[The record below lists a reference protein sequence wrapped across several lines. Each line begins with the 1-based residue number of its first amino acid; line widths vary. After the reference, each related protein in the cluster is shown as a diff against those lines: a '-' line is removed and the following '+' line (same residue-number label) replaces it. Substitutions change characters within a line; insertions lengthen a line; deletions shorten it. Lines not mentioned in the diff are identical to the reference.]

1 MQKIIMLKGLPA
13 SGKSTWAKEKINENS
28 NYIRI
33 NKDDIRE
40 SITGKWTSKK
50 EKIVISIRNSLIK
63 TGISLG
69 KNVIIDDTNLNP
81 KHEQSLK
88 TLAQELGVEFEVN
101 DSFLKVPVEECV
113 ERDIKR
119 DKSVGYKVIY
129 KMYYDYLYQDPSKK
143 IVNSSNKKRR
153 CVICDIDGTLA
164 HNYGGRNIYDL
175 TRVKED
181 TPDPLVC
188 AVLDGLD
195 STFGIDYL
203 DIIIVSGREDDCRKE
218 TEEWLYHNMIPYK
231 ALYMR
236 KSGDKRDDAIVKEE
250 IYKEFI
256 EPQYCVL
263 GVIDDRNKV
272 VRMWEKLGVKVM
284 KVGGL
289 YNEF

>member
-1 MQKIIMLKGLPA
+1 MLKGLPA

-88 TLAQELGVEFEVN
+88 TLAQELGVEFEIN

-143 IVNSSNKKRR
+143 IVNSSSKKRR

-256 EPQYCVL
+256 EPEYCVL

>member
-40 SITGKWTSKK
+40 SITGKWTPKK

-63 TGISLG
+63 AGINLG

-88 TLAQELGVEFEVN
+88 TLAQELGVEFEIN

-143 IVNSSNKKRR
+143 IVNSSSKKRR

-164 HNYGGRNIYDL
+164 HNYGGRNIYDF
-175 TRVKED
+175 TRVEED

-203 DIIIVSGREDDCRKE
+203 DIIIVSGRGDDCRKE

-256 EPQYCVL
+256 EPEYCVL

>member
-13 SGKSTWAKEKINENS
+13 SGKTTWAKEKINENG
-28 NYIRI
+28 NFIRV

-40 SITGKWTSKK
+40 SILGKWSPKK
-50 EKIVISIRNSLIK
+50 EKTVISIRNALIRA
-63 TGISLG
+63 GIGLG
-69 KNVIIDDTNLNP
+69 KNVIVDDTNFNP
-81 KHEQSLK
+81 KHEQYLK
-88 TLAQELGVEFEVN
+88 NLAQELGVTFEVN

-113 ERDIKR
+113 ERDMKR
-119 DKSVGYKVIY
+119 PNPVGYKVIY
-129 KMYYDYLYQDPSKK
+129 NMYYDFIYQDPSKK
-143 IVNSSNKKRR
+143 IVNSTSKKRR

-164 HNYGGRNIYDL
+164 HNYSGRNIYDF
-175 TRVKED
+175 TKVKDD

-195 STFGIDYL
+195 STFSVDYL
-203 DIIIVSGREDDCRKE
+203 DIIIVSGREDSCRKE

-256 EPQYCVL
+256 EPEYCVL

-272 VRMWEKLGVKVM
+272 VRMWERLGLKVM

>member
-1 MQKIIMLKGLPA
+1 MLKGLPA

-143 IVNSSNKKRR
+143 IVNSSSKKRR

-250 IYKEFI
+250 IYKQFI
-256 EPQYCVL
+256 EPEYCVL

>member
-88 TLAQELGVEFEVN
+88 TLAQELGAEFEVN

-256 EPQYCVL
+256 EPEYCVL

>member
-63 TGISLG
+63 AGISLG

-88 TLAQELGVEFEVN
+88 ALAQELGVEFEVN

-143 IVNSSNKKRR
+143 IVNSSSKKRR

-256 EPQYCVL
+256 EPEYCVL

>member
-143 IVNSSNKKRR
+143 IVNSSSKKRR

-256 EPQYCVL
+256 EPEYCVL

>member
-63 TGISLG
+63 AGISLG

-256 EPQYCVL
+256 EPEYCVL

>member
-88 TLAQELGVEFEVN
+88 TLAQELGVEFEIN
-101 DSFLKVPVEECV
+101 DSFFMFFVEECV

-129 KMYYDYLYQDPSKK
+129 KMYYDYLFQDPSKK

-256 EPQYCVL
+256 EPEYCVL

>member
-40 SITGKWTSKK
+40 SITGKWTPKK

-63 TGISLG
+63 AGISLG

-88 TLAQELGVEFEVN
+88 TLAQELEVEFEVN

-256 EPQYCVL
+256 EPEYCVL

>member
-40 SITGKWTSKK
+40 SITGKWTPKK
-50 EKIVISIRNSLIK
+50 EKIVISIRNSLVK
-63 TGISLG
+63 AGISLG

-143 IVNSSNKKRR
+143 IVNSPSKKRR

-256 EPQYCVL
+256 EPEYCVL

>member
-63 TGISLG
+63 AGISLG

-101 DSFLKVPVEECV
+101 DSFLKVSVEECV

-203 DIIIVSGREDDCRKE
+203 DIIIVSGREDNCRKE

-256 EPQYCVL
+256 EPEYCVL

>member
-40 SITGKWTSKK
+40 SITGKWTAKK

-203 DIIIVSGREDDCRKE
+203 DIIIVSGREDNCRKE

-256 EPQYCVL
+256 EPEYCVL

>member
-256 EPQYCVL
+256 EPEYCVL

-272 VRMWEKLGVKVM
+272 GRMWEKLGVKVM

>member
-1 MQKIIMLKGLPA
+1 MLKGLPA

-256 EPQYCVL
+256 EPEYCVL

>member
-13 SGKSTWAKEKINENS
+13 SGKTTWAKEKINENG
-28 NYIRI
+28 NFIRV

-40 SITGKWTSKK
+40 SILGKWSPKK
-50 EKIVISIRNSLIK
+50 EKTVISIRNALIR
-63 TGISLG
+63 TGIGLG
-69 KNVIIDDTNLNP
+69 KNVIVDDTNFNP
-81 KHEQSLK
+81 KHEQYLK
-88 TLAQELGVEFEVN
+88 NLAQELGVTFEVN

-113 ERDIKR
+113 ERDMKR
-119 DKSVGYKVIY
+119 PNPVGYKVIY
-129 KMYYDYLYQDPSKK
+129 NMYYDYIYQDPSKK
-143 IVNSSNKKRR
+143 IVNSTTKKRR

-164 HNYGGRNIYDL
+164 HNYSGRNIYDF
-175 TRVKED
+175 TKVKED

-195 STFGIDYL
+195 STFGVDYL
-203 DIIIVSGREDDCRKE
+203 DIIIVSGREDSCRKE

-236 KSGDKRDDAIVKEE
+236 KSGDKRDDVIVKEE

-256 EPQYCVL
+256 EPEYCAL

>member
-13 SGKSTWAKEKINENS
+13 SGITTWAKEKINENS

-40 SITGKWTSKK
+40 SITGKWTPKK

-256 EPQYCVL
+256 EPEYCVL

>member
-13 SGKSTWAKEKINENS
+13 SGKTTWAKEKINENS

-63 TGISLG
+63 AGISLG

-88 TLAQELGVEFEVN
+88 TLAQELGVEFEIN

-164 HNYGGRNIYDL
+164 HNYGGRNIYDF

-256 EPQYCVL
+256 EPEYCVL

>member
-88 TLAQELGVEFEVN
+88 TLAQELGVEFEIN

-203 DIIIVSGREDDCRKE
+203 DIIIVSGREDACRKE

-256 EPQYCVL
+256 EPEYCVL

>member
-40 SITGKWTSKK
+40 SITGKWTPKK

-256 EPQYCVL
+256 EPEYCVL

>member
-40 SITGKWTSKK
+40 SITGKWTPKK

-63 TGISLG
+63 AGISLG

-88 TLAQELGVEFEVN
+88 TLAQELGVEFEIN

-256 EPQYCVL
+256 EPEYCVL

>member
-50 EKIVISIRNSLIK
+50 EKNVISIRNSLIK

-81 KHEQSLK
+81 KHEQTLK

-256 EPQYCVL
+256 EPEYCVL

>member
-1 MQKIIMLKGLPA
+1 MLKGLPA

-88 TLAQELGVEFEVN
+88 TLAQELGVEFEIN

-143 IVNSSNKKRR
+143 IVNSPSKKRR

-256 EPQYCVL
+256 EPEYCVL

>member
-50 EKIVISIRNSLIK
+50 EKIVISIRNSLVK
-63 TGISLG
+63 AGISLG

-143 IVNSSNKKRR
+143 IVNSPSKKRR

-203 DIIIVSGREDDCRKE
+203 DIIIVSGREDNCRKE

-256 EPQYCVL
+256 EPEYCVL

>member
-50 EKIVISIRNSLIK
+50 EKNVISIRNSLIK

-143 IVNSSNKKRR
+143 IVNSPSKKRR

-203 DIIIVSGREDDCRKE
+203 DIIIVSGREDNCRKE

-256 EPQYCVL
+256 EPEYCVL

>member
-88 TLAQELGVEFEVN
+88 TLAQELGVEFEIN

-143 IVNSSNKKRR
+143 IVNSPSKKRR

-256 EPQYCVL
+256 EPEYCVL

>member
-63 TGISLG
+63 AGISLG

-250 IYKEFI
+250 I
-256 EPQYCVL
+256 QC
-263 GVIDDRNKV
+263 GSQ
-272 VRMWEKLGVKVM
+272 W
-284 KVGGL
+284 
-289 YNEF
+289 

>member
-50 EKIVISIRNSLIK
+50 EKNVISIRNSLIK

-81 KHEQSLK
+81 KHEQCLK

-143 IVNSSNKKRR
+143 IVNSPSKKRR

-203 DIIIVSGREDDCRKE
+203 DIIIVSGREDNCRKE

-256 EPQYCVL
+256 EPEYCVL

>member
-88 TLAQELGVEFEVN
+88 TLAQELGVEFEIN

-256 EPQYCVL
+256 EPEYCVL

>member
-40 SITGKWTSKK
+40 FITGKWTPKK
-50 EKIVISIRNSLIK
+50 EKNVIAIRNSLIK
-63 TGISLG
+63 AGISLG

-143 IVNSSNKKRR
+143 IVNSPSKKRR

-203 DIIIVSGREDDCRKE
+203 DIIIVSGREDNCRKE

-256 EPQYCVL
+256 EPEYCVL

>member
-63 TGISLG
+63 AGINLG

-88 TLAQELGVEFEVN
+88 TLAEELGVEFEVN

-143 IVNSSNKKRR
+143 IVNSPNKKRR

-250 IYKEFI
+250 IYKQFI
-256 EPQYCVL
+256 EPEYCVL

>member
-13 SGKSTWAKEKINENS
+13 SGKTTWAKEKINENS

-40 SITGKWTSKK
+40 SITGKWTPKK

-63 TGISLG
+63 AGINLG

-101 DSFLKVPVEECV
+101 DSFLKVSVEECV

-256 EPQYCVL
+256 EPEYCVL

>member
-63 TGISLG
+63 AGISLG

-88 TLAQELGVEFEVN
+88 TLAQELGVEFEIN

-143 IVNSSNKKRR
+143 IVNSSSKKRR

-256 EPQYCVL
+256 EPEYCVL

>member
-63 TGISLG
+63 AGINLG

-164 HNYGGRNIYDL
+164 HNYGGRNIYDF

-236 KSGDKRDDAIVKEE
+236 KSGDKRDDVIVKEE

-256 EPQYCVL
+256 EPEYCVL

>member
-256 EPQYCVL
+256 EPEYCVL

>member
-63 TGISLG
+63 TGINLG

-143 IVNSSNKKRR
+143 IVNSPNKKRR

-256 EPQYCVL
+256 EPEYCVL